1 MKNPGVDPV
10 SIRESVIIV
19 RTRGIELTA
28 SERAELHRSEMA
40 LGRVF
45 KRIHRIEWKAAALP
59 QGFETRCEI
68 RALSGVFAAS
78 AVQDTVRT
86 SIQAVTQ
93 QILKQKRRAK
103 ETGITRRRVDAPGAG

>member
-1 MKNPGVDPV
+1 MKNPTVDPV

-28 SERAELHRSEMA
+28 SERGELHRAEVA

-45 KRIHRIEWKAAALP
+45 RRIHRIEWKVAALP
-59 QGFETRCEI
+59 QGFEVRCEI

-78 AVQDTVRT
+78 ASEDSART

-103 ETGITRRRVDAPGAG
+103 ETGISRRRVGA

>member
-1 MKNPGVDPV
+1 MKNPTVDPV

-28 SERAELHRSEMA
+28 SERAELHRAETA
-40 LGRVF
+40 LGGVF
-45 KRIHRIEWKAAALP
+45 RRIHRIEWKVAALP
-59 QGFETRCEI
+59 QGFEVRCEI

-78 AVQDTVRT
+78 AREDGART

-103 ETGITRRRVDAPGAG
+103 ETGISRRRVGA